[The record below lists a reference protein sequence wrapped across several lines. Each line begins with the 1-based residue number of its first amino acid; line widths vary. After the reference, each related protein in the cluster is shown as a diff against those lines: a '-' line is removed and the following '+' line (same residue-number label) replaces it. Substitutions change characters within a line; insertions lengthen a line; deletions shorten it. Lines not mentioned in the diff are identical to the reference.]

1 MKVIFQ
7 IGGTHLLEA
16 DSNIRYQP
24 TSFRFGLDMCIFT
37 KYNHHLTHTA
47 NTFFNFPQ
55 DPTRKRVSTSAI
67 AKRKS
72 QTEYRIENAIF
83 SSSVHSLIV

>member
-1 MKVIFQ
+1 MEHTYWKQ
-7 IGGTHLLEA
+7 IATYVTNQYPL
-16 DSNIRYQP
+16 
-24 TSFRFGLDMCIFT
+24 FGLDMCILT

>member
-1 MKVIFQ
+1 MKVVFQ

-24 TSFRFGLDMCIFT
+24 TSFIWFRYVYFT